1 MVTSLV
7 LDTNVWLDYY
17 LPFRAGHG
25 VAGKLLT
32 FAATHNT
39 NLLYAAHSVVDIF
52 YIVEAQTKRA
62 IATLGVQPS
71 EESSRVAKAMAYD
84 AIKNLGE
91 IATAVGV
98 DQSDMWL
105 MQKYYR
111 IHPDIEDDLIMAAAI
126 RARAD
131 YLITNDKQL
140 LQHAVVPV
148 LTPEDFLRLV
158 KT

>member
-7 LDTNVWLDYY
+7 LDTNIWLDFY
-17 LPFRAGHG
+17 LPFRVGHEA
-25 VAGKLLT
+25 AGKLLT
-32 FAATHNT
+32 FAATHDI
-39 NLLYAAHSVVDIF
+39 NLLYAAHSVADMF
-52 YIVEAQTKRA
+52 YIMEAQTKRA
-62 IATLGVQPS
+62 IAALGVQPS

-91 IATAVGV
+91 IATAVGI

-111 IHPDIEDDLIMAAAI
+111 IHPDIEDDLILAAATC
-126 RARAD
+126 AKAD
-131 YLITNDKQL
+131 YLITNDGQL
-140 LQHAVVPV
+140 LQHAMVPA

-158 KT
+158 DA